1 MSGRFRDWRHRHPR
15 GTDILIALGVFVVA
29 LLIRPDGPAPIT
41 SLSAVTV
48 ALLGL
53 ACTSLVWR
61 RTQPILVWAI
71 TAATGFVGV
80 MIAGGPSA
88 VVLPA
93 FIGVYSVATLR
104 QRSLAI
110 LAAAATALLMV
121 LALVLTDSS
130 AASSP
135 TTYAVIAWGGMAAAI
150 GIAAFLGNYLLA
162 LGASLLCVVVLAVF
176 RRLEHRIGTAR
187 PPERD

>member
-48 ALLGL
+48 ALLAL

-61 RTQPILVWAI
+61 RTQPLLVWAI

-80 MIAGGPSA
+80 MIAGGPSV

-121 LALVLTDSS
+121 LALVLTNSS

-150 GIAAFLGNYLLA
+150 GIAVRRATKPACISAEMLRA
-162 LGASLLCVVVLAVF
+162 RARARASAGHI
-176 RRLEHRIGTAR
+176 RG
-187 PPERD
+187 